1 MAGTKIVNVTTDL
14 QPVVDKISIMTERGQ
29 NALVNQVYA
38 DMNMYVPMLTGQLRQ
53 ESQISG
59 DGKSITWNSVYAAY
73 QYYLEG
79 SNYSSPNTGPY
90 WDKKAAANHAA
101 QWGQVAGRAMNL

>member
-1 MAGTKIVNVTTDL
+1 MTRTKTVNVEVDL
-14 QPVVDKISIMTERGQ
+14 QPVADKLINMTAKGQ

-53 ESQISG
+53 ESHIG
-59 DGKSITWNSVYAAY
+59 DDGKSITWNSIYAAY

-79 SNYSSPNTGPY
+79 NNYSTPNTGPY
-90 WDKKAAANHAA
+90 WDKKAAANHGA
-101 QWGQVAGRAMNL
+101 QWGQVAGEAMNL